1 MKEFKSIMT
10 WSAVFALIMVSS
22 VAARYVS
29 IPPESVVDKIIAGME
44 PSKGFM
50 YLLLLGL
57 IFFLVG
63 TFIRTIRR

>member
-1 MKEFKSIMT
+1 MKEFKSIIT

-22 VAARYVS
+22 IAARYVS
-29 IPPESVVDKIIAGME
+29 IPPDSVLDKIITGME
-44 PSKGFM
+44 PSKEFM

-57 IFFLVG
+57 IFFLIG

>member
-29 IPPESVVDKIIAGME
+29 FPPESVVDKIIAGME
-44 PSKGFM
+44 PSKEFM